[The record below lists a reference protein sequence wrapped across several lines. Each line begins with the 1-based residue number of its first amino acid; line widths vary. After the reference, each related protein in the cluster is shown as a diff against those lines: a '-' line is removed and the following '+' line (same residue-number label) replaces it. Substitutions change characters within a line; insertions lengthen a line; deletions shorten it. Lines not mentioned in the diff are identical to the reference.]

1 MKKTILIFVVCA
13 MLFVLVG
20 CVNYD
25 YLGSNEERGRTYDIN
40 GIVYRQLPE
49 TPWRPINH
57 QEIFLGKIDHNE
69 TTGRDLKSKLYMFA
83 FDVKKIFLVEEFDTV
98 SIFDVIFDLDTSEPP
113 ADVYYY
119 RDDIELPS
127 FDSNGIDRI
136 GVMNDNGVLFI
147 HTVEDQSIIEE
158 VLQVI
163 HESDEGDMNWT
174 SREFLYELYF
184 MSSQYEGIGI
194 HASIAA
200 SEGYYWILD
209 EELRTFLIPQ
219 TLVEKIVG
227 KSLPPASVYS

>member
-1 MKKTILIFVVCA
+1 MKKAILIFVVCT
-13 MLFVLVG
+13 MLFVLAG
-20 CVNYD
+20 CVKYD
-25 YLGSNEERGRTYDIN
+25 YLGYSEEKGNTYDIN

-49 TPWRPINH
+49 TIWRPINY
-57 QEIFLGKIDHNE
+57 QKIFLGTIDYNE
-69 TTGRDLKSKLYMFA
+69 IDGTDMKSKLYMFA
-83 FDVKKIFLVEEFDTV
+83 FDAKKIFLVQEFEKF
-98 SIFDVIFDLDTSEPP
+98 SFGEGL
-113 ADVYYY
+113 ADGYYY
-119 RDDIELPS
+119 RDDIEMPS

-147 HTVEDQSIIEE
+147 HTVEDPSIIEE

-163 HESDEGDMNWT
+163 HESDKGDMNWA
-174 SREFLYELYF
+174 SRDFLYELYF
-184 MSSQYEGIGI
+184 MNSQYEGIGI

-227 KSLPPASVYS
+227 KSLPPASEYS